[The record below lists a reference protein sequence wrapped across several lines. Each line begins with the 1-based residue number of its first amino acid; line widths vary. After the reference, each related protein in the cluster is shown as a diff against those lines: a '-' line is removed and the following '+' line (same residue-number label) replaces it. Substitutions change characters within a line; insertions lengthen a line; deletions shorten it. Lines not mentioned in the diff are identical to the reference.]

1 MPSALQV
8 RSVAGAD
15 FQVTCAPTQNTQ
27 NSLEKPGSVLFLAKH
42 KKRKTGNHQ
51 RKKCEMRRQLK

>member
-8 RSVAGAD
+8 RSVVGAD

-42 KKRKTGNHQ
+42 KEETGHQ
-51 RKKCEMRRQLK
+51 QQQKMQWGCN